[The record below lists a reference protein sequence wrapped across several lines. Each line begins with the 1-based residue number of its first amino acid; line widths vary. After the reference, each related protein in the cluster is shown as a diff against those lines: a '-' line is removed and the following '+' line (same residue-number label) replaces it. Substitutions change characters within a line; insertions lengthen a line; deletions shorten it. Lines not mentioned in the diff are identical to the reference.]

1 MLLVACRQVFEE
13 GVKANA
19 FPLLIEMLETVWA
32 RLSQEG
38 GAGAV
43 DDETLATQLLCASL
57 SQTQRGMG
65 LLRSEGLRVDVVNV
79 QDGGLCGGGGS
90 LGPPGAFTPHDTPKR
105 VRSMETMFDGAC
117 RAGGGGAGAAE
128 AAAPQPEL
136 HTAAVMT
143 PTCHKQ
149 MQRRPFVFDKVH
161 PPPPSG
167 KDCAD
172 DKVARH
178 RTR

>member
-57 SQTQRGMG
+57 PNADRHG
-65 LLRSEGLRVDVVNV
+65 LAERLGLRADVTRRTTDFAAVA
-79 QDGGLCGGGGS
+79 DLSGL
-90 LGPPGAFTPHDTPKR
+90 PVRHTPHVTRKR
-105 VRSMETMFDGAC
+105 VLPMPTFDGC
-117 RAGGGGAGAAE
+117 RAGGSGAGAAE

-143 PTCHKQ
+143 PT
-149 MQRRPFVFDKVH
+149 
-161 PPPPSG
+161 
-167 KDCAD
+167 
-172 DKVARH
+172 
-178 RTR
+178 